1 MQSVLEILQKCAG
14 YFAAKGIETPKLDA
28 ELLLAHALGCKRLEL
43 FLRFEEPLPEAKL
56 APFREMA
63 KRRARREPLQHII
76 GSVDFFG
83 LTLKCDARALVPR
96 HETETLCEIAVE
108 KLLPD
113 ASAKPEI
120 LDLGTGSGAIALA
133 MASACPNASV
143 DAAEIS
149 DAAISLATEN
159 AESLK
164 LKINI
169 VKSNWFENI
178 KKSYNLILANPPYLD
193 ESEVREAQPEVRN
206 YDPPSALSSPDGGL
220 RDLRKILSE
229 AREHLLDGG
238 FIACE
243 CGLGQPQIL
252 AREAVEKF
260 GFSEA
265 RALPDLSKR
274 ERFLI
279 CKK

>member
-63 KRRARREPLQHII
+63 KRRAKREPLQHII

-108 KLLPD
+108 KLFPNT
-113 ASAKPEI
+113 SAKLEI

-133 MASACPNASV
+133 MASAYPNAVV

-159 AESLK
+159 TESLK

-169 VKSNWFENI
+169 VKSDWFENI

-193 ESEVREAQPEVRN
+193 ESEVREAQPEVRD

-220 RDLRKILSE
+220 RDLREILSK
-229 AREHLLDGG
+229 ARAHLLDGG
-238 FIACE
+238 FVACE

-265 RALPDLSKR
+265 RTAPDLSKR

>member
-1 MQSVLEILQKCAG
+1 MQGVVEILQKCAG

-43 FLRFEEPLPEAKL
+43 FLRFEEPHTEAKL

-76 GSVDFFG
+76 ASVDFFG
-83 LTLKCDARALVPR
+83 LTLKSDARALVPR

-113 ASAKPEI
+113 GSAKPEI
-120 LDLGTGSGAIALA
+120 LDLGSGSGAIALS
-133 MASACPNASV
+133 MATACPYASV

-149 DAAISLATEN
+149 DAAISLAAEN

-169 VKSNWFENI
+169 VKSDWFEII
-178 KKSYNLILANPPYLD
+178 KKSYNLILANPP
-193 ESEVREAQPEVRN
+193 
-206 YDPPSALSSPDGGL
+206 
-220 RDLRKILSE
+220 
-229 AREHLLDGG
+229 
-238 FIACE
+238 
-243 CGLGQPQIL
+243 
-252 AREAVEKF
+252 
-260 GFSEA
+260 
-265 RALPDLSKR
+265 
-274 ERFLI
+274 
-279 CKK
+279 